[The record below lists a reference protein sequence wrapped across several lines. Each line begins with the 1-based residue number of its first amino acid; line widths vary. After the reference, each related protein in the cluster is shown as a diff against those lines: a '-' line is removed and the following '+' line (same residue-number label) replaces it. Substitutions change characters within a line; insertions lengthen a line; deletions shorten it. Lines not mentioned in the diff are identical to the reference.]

1 MQMMI
6 AVGGRDVLVIML
18 RPRAHQR
25 ASSVTSCSTTAT
37 STIHEAAGAAVI
49 VSGGTAPAVGVNVD
63 LLIVFFL
70 RHDVPV
76 QLHISFIR
84 HDNGCA
90 Y

>member
-1 MQMMI
+1 MQMVTT
-6 AVGGRDVLVIML
+6 VGGRDVLVIML
-18 RPRAHQR
+18 RPRTHQR
-25 ASSVTSCSTTAT
+25 TSSVTSGGTTAT
-37 STIHEAAGAAVI
+37 STIHETAGAAVI

-63 LLIVFFL
+63 LLIVFFF

-76 QLHISFIR
+76 QLHVSFIR